1 MIDLAA
7 RIAEKLPELQRQA
20 ESMMVDACVIERAPE
35 EPWVTDPETGR
46 DVPAPWTEVYAGRC
60 KVQSQQPYEITP
72 DVGGATETVQRYMV
86 HVPVGVGP
94 VRIGDRI
101 VARGRT
107 FRVAGEHDKTFQ
119 TAQRLIVDEL
129 H

>member
-1 MIDLAA
+1 MWGD
-7 RIAEKLPELQRQA
+7 AEQA
-20 ESMMVDACVIERAPE
+20 TSWGRVEAEAIMLDSCVIERAPE

-94 VRIGDRI
+94 VRIGDRV